1 MQRLESIFL
10 KELFNISHK
19 PRVKYRLGVC
29 PPCLC
34 APARQNRDMRTLEAV
49 NDIGVDNPEIA
60 LELNAFKS
68 SKGHDEPE
76 VQPSALF
83 FCEVL
88 GTRPLS
94 KEVERRIRFP
104 PLLARWC

>member
-1 MQRLESIFL
+1 
-10 KELFNISHK
+10 
-19 PRVKYRLGVC
+19 
-29 PPCLC
+29 
-34 APARQNRDMRTLEAV
+34 MRTLEAV